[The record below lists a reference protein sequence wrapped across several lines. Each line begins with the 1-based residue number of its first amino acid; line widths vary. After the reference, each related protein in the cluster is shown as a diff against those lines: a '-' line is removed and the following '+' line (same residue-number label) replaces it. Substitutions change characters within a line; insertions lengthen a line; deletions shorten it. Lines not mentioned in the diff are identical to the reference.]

1 MNKNIHIGGILSALA
16 AGILLSSTAQA
27 HQAGMA
33 NAGYVG
39 DHNGHYITDGA
50 GDCVRTGA
58 WTKDMMTVDC
68 GAPPPVVAKAPP
80 PPPPPAP
87 PPPQPVYETINL
99 TAGALFDLNKSKIKP
114 AGKEALDAVAAKI
127 SGNARVT
134 DVKIVGHTDSTG
146 TEAYNQQL
154 SLKRATAVR
163 DYLVSKGIDANL
175 MSVSGMGESQPVAD
189 NRTSAGRAK
198 NRRVEVDIGIRQEK

>member
-1 MNKNIHIGGILSALA
+1 MNKNLQIGGILSALA
-16 AGILLSSTAQA
+16 AGILLGGNVQA
-27 HQAGMA
+27 HEAGQA

-39 DHNGHYITDGA
+39 DQNGHYITDSV

-58 WTKDMMTVDC
+58 WAQELMTVDC
-68 GAPPPVVAKAPP
+68 GAAPPVEAKAPP

-87 PPPQPVYETINL
+87 PPAQPVYQTMTL
-99 TAGALFDLNKSKIKP
+99 TAGALFDVNKSTLKP
-114 AGKEALDAVAAKI
+114 AGKEELDAVAAKI
-127 SGNARVT
+127 SGNAKVT

-163 DYLVSKGIDANL
+163 DYLVSKGIDSNL
-175 MSVSGMGESQPVAD
+175 MSVSGMGESQPIAD
-189 NRTSAGRAK
+189 NSTSAGRAK
-198 NRRVEVDIGIRQEK
+198 NRRVEVSIGVSEQK